1 MTYAPAI
8 LVVDDEPAVRA
19 LLLAA
24 LEPAGLRLLEAADG
38 PEAIELAFR
47 EHPAVVLLD
56 VGLPRLRGTDVC
68 RALKTH
74 TPPPAVIL
82 ITGNTDCDTVAD
94 CGADA
99 VIAKPFDPLALLDDV
114 QSRLAAL
121 AAA

>member
-1 MTYAPAI
+1 MTYTPAV

-47 EHPAVVLLD
+47 EHPALVLLD
-56 VGLPRLRGTDVC
+56 VGLPRLSGADVC

-82 ITGNTDCDTVAD
+82 ITGNADCDAAAD

-99 VIAKPFDPLALLDDV
+99 IIRKPFDPLALLHDV
-114 QSRLAAL
+114 RGRLAAL